1 MGLFRFPVSYLIVC
15 SRNYPFFSFIQSF
28 INFVFPTNHL
38 SFCCLFSLHF
48 IYFCSDIYYFLPT
61 TLGLCSCF
69 SSSFICKLGCL
80 RILFP
85 VFFSWRLF
93 ITVCFLELL
102 LQHPMT
108 FGILHF
114 HFHLSQVLIFLLIS
128 SLTHLLFRKMFNLHT
143 FENFPVFLLYLG
155 YSFLPFW
162 SEKMLDMISNFLN
175 LQNLVFMA

>member
-1 MGLFRFPVSYLIVC
+1 MYVLGIILFSHLFKVLLI
-15 SRNYPFFSFIQSF
+15 
-28 INFVFPTNHL
+28 L
-38 SFCCLFSLHF
+38 SFQQTISVCCLFSLHF

-128 SLTHLLFRKMFNLHT
+128 SLTHLLFRKMLFNLHT